1 MLQDQFS
8 SLLPP
13 KAIGHLNKIHNAT
26 DRMFSM
32 IDGVLKYSSI
42 RGSAKDIEKIDLNTI
57 FADVESD
64 LEVLINQKGADI
76 VREKLPEIE
85 GAAVL
90 IHQLFYN
97 LINNALKFSTT
108 DEQPLIAVTA
118 ELLTK
123 FDIEM
128 VKITIADNGIGIDS
142 DYITKIFNPFIRL
155 NPKDKYEGTGLGLSL
170 CKKIIEQHFGIIEA
184 TGSSGEGAIF
194 TIILPLKQH
203 NEHFHPT
210 V

>member
-1 MLQDQFS
+1 M
-8 SLLPP
+8 
-13 KAIGHLNKIHNAT
+13 K
-26 DRMFSM
+26 
-32 IDGVLKYSSI
+32 
-42 RGSAKDIEKIDLNTI
+42 
-57 FADVESD
+57 ES
-64 LEVLINQKGADI
+64 
-76 VREKLPEIE
+76 
-85 GAAVL
+85 
-90 IHQLFYN
+90 
-97 LINNALKFSTT
+97 
-108 DEQPLIAVTA
+108 
-118 ELLTK
+118 
-123 FDIEM
+123 
-128 VKITIADNGIGIDS
+128 IADNGIGIDS